1 MWEWAAAR
9 FFCFWRHAGSSLRV
23 GAMTAMDAG
32 EKIKA
37 IVEPVVESMGFELV
51 RVTFGGQGRP
61 RLQIMAERADGTM
74 TVDDCASLSQELSA
88 VLDVEDPIE
97 SDYVLEVSSPGIDRP
112 LTRRKD
118 FERWAGF
125 EAKLEMRTP
134 IEGRRRFTGRLK
146 GLDGERVIL
155 RVDDGEVG
163 LPLEEVQKAKLVMTD
178 DLIDSAGRK
187 SRPS

>member
-1 MWEWAAAR
+1 
-9 FFCFWRHAGSSLRV
+9 
-23 GAMTAMDAG
+23 MTAMDVG

-37 IVEPVVESMGFELV
+37 IVEPVIDSMGFELV
-51 RVTFGGQGRP
+51 RVTYGGDRRP
-61 RLQIMAERADGTM
+61 KLQIMAERSDGSM
-74 TVDDCASLSQELSA
+74 TVDDCAILSQELSA

-125 EAKLEMRTP
+125 EAKLEMRAP

-146 GLDGERVIL
+146 GLEDDRVVL
-155 RVDDGEVG
+155 RLEDSDVR
-163 LPLEEVQKAKLVMTD
+163 LPLAEIQKAKLVMTD
-178 DLIDSAGRK
+178 ELIEASGRK
-187 SRPS
+187 SQPS